1 MTFSDLALAA
11 WACGDVIV
19 WEFETFAFGGAVKG
33 LGSQASMRLPLD
45 AIVVLLVAW
54 RVGKWMWWVD
64 GGGVSKCGGVV
75 ELDAEIV
82 DPNVEMMSGVIFLKW
97 STRDVGR
104 YIYTSMGENGAVAYR
119 III

>member
-11 WACGDVIV
+11 WACGEVIV

-45 AIVVLLVAW
+45 AIVVLCWLVW
-54 RVGKWMWWVD
+54 RGRELGG

-82 DPNVEMMSGVIFLKW
+82 DLNVEMMFLKW

-104 YIYTSMGENGAVAYR
+104 YIYTSMGENGSVAYR